1 MRLAEDYL
9 RLRST
14 YSVEKEGEPFRVT
27 IDGLAEALYCTPRN
41 ARLILRKM
49 TDAGLVRYAAGQG
62 RGHRSELT
70 FLADK
75 REFVILEAQHYV
87 KQGDLQGALLWVK
100 EQAGES
106 EVKQRFMA
114 G

>member
-1 MRLAEDYL
+1 M
-9 RLRST
+9 
-14 YSVEKEGEPFRVT
+14 T

-49 TDAGLVRYAAGQG
+49 TDAGLIRYAAGQG

-75 REFVILEAQHYV
+75 RELVIRVAQQYV
-87 KQGDLQGALLWVK
+87 KQGDVQGALLWVK
-100 EQAGES
+100 SRRANP
-106 EVKQRFMA
+106 K
-114 G
+114 